1 MRFHLEGW
9 ERNGIG
15 KFVVVRLE
23 DGIVV
28 GRVGVQLLDPVTWEP
43 AAGGAGQAELGWS
56 LRAAHWGHGYAT
68 EAAAAVRDW
77 YPTPDRLVS
86 LIQPHSQIAGR
97 GAPSGGRA
105 GRDDRPRRRSSR
117 RVGAP
122 IGENR
127 RAMIE
132 TDRLLL
138 RKPKLGDAKA
148 LQIAY
153 GDPEVMEFVGTGDTR
168 TLDET

>member
-1 MRFHLEGW
+1 LLTTDRLLLRRPTPDDVDMRHHLEGW

-86 LIQPHSQIAGR
+86 LIQPHNARSQAVAR
-97 GAPSGGRA
+97 RLGAEPAETIVLDDGPHVAWVHPSAKIGGR
-105 GRDDRPRRRSSR
+105 
-117 RVGAP
+117 
-122 IGENR
+122 
-127 RAMIE
+127 
-132 TDRLLL
+132 
-138 RKPKLGDAKA
+138 
-148 LQIAY
+148 
-153 GDPEVMEFVGTGDTR
+153 
-168 TLDET
+168 